1 MLDPNKQR
9 ELAAEDRQ
17 IEVERKH
24 LDQDSSSLERSKR
37 KKRWGIGITAA
48 VLLLLIGGLVYAL
61 KLRPG
66 TWDDFAKCLTEK
78 GAVMYGAIDWC
89 QYTKQQVGMFGRSFK
104 YVNYKDY
111 PELPGIKKTPTW
123 VFDGEWYD
131 GVQSFERLAAVTGC
145 PLSGGGT

>member
-1 MLDPNKQR
+1 MLNPEKQR

-17 IEVERKH
+17 LEEQRKH
-24 LDQDSSSLERSKR
+24 IVQDSSSLERSKR
-37 KKRWGIGITAA
+37 KKHLTIGISIVV
-48 VLLLLIGGLVYAL
+48 VLLLVGSLVYAFR
-61 KLRPG
+61 LRPG
-66 TWDDFAKCLTEK
+66 KWDDFAKCLTEK

-104 YVNYKDY
+104 HVNYKDF

-123 VFDGEWYD
+123 VYAGEWYD

-145 PLSGGGT
+145 SFSGGKK